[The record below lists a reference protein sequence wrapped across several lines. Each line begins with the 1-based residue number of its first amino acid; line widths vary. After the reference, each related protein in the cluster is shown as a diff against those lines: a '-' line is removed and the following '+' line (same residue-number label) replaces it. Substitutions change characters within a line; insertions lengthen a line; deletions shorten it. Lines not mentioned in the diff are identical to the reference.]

1 MAWLWLLA
9 AGAFEIT
16 GVVGF
21 ARISHGQRVS
31 GTLIAGSAFSAGL
44 ACLHV
49 AMASLPVAVAYGVFT
64 GLGALGST
72 AIGIVFW
79 GDSARPARLVWVAA
93 LIVSV
98 IGLRLSV

>member
-9 AGAFEIT
+9 AGACEIV

-21 ARISHGQRVS
+21 ARISHGQRIS
-31 GTLIAGSAFSAGL
+31 GVIIAGTAFSAGL

-49 AMASLPVAVAYGVFT
+49 AMTALPMAVAYGVFT

-72 AIGIVFW
+72 LIGIVFW
-79 GDSARPARLVWVAA
+79 GDSARPARLVWVAGLVIA
-93 LIVSV
+93 V
-98 IGLRLSV
+98 IGLRISM